1 MKNLQLSLS
10 ALRVNK
16 GMTQQDVADRLGV
29 SRQTVA
35 KWENGESVS
44 ELVIYALAYL
54 YGVEIDVIRVP
65 A

>member
-1 MKNLQLSLS
+1 MKEFQLSLS

-16 GMTQQDVADRLGV
+16 GMTQQDVADKLGV

-35 KWENGESVS
+35 KWEKGEHVS
-44 ELVIYALAYL
+44 ELVIYALAKL
-54 YGVEIDVIRVP
+54 YGVEVDNIRVP

>member
-1 MKNLQLSLS
+1 MKDLQLSLS
-10 ALRVNK
+10 ALRVNL

-44 ELVIYALAYL
+44 ELVIYALAKL
-54 YGVEIDVIRVP
+54 YGVEIDNIRVP